1 MPKEKP
7 NTFDT
12 EELEKLLKE
21 YSLDKRELRQAL
33 RAGAR
38 YMFQKEHDAINKGW
52 GIKTGRLS
60 REGLKMGVSSFDER
74 KGGAAY
80 RIYFSKKSGP
90 RGTSEYMADTF
101 KARWLEGG
109 TKPHYTAKG
118 ATIKKAKRGK
128 LVLNRHQRKLMHPGF
143 SAKPVV
149 APVVQKETAQVVEMV
164 RQAITLKLIKKGAT
178 NGNS

>member
-12 EELEKLLKE
+12 DELLQLLKE
-21 YSLDKRELRQAL
+21 YNLTKNELRAAL
-33 RAGAR
+33 RGATR
-38 YMFQKEHDAINKGW
+38 YLFSKQQSAINHGW

-60 REGLKMGVSSFDER
+60 REGLKMGVSSRDER
-74 KGGAAY
+74 NGGAAY
-80 RIYFSKKSGP
+80 RIYFSKKSGQ
-90 RGTSEYMADTF
+90 RGTPEYMADTF

-128 LVLNRHQRKLMHPGF
+128 LVLNSHQRKLMHPGF
-143 SAKPVV
+143 TAKPVV
-149 APVVQKETAQVVEMV
+149 APTVQREYAEVVEMV
-164 RQAITLKLIKKGAT
+164 RQQITLKLIKKGAT